1 MTVSVSNVSTEP
13 REHKHAAPV
22 PAEAPASPVTVHDDK
37 TATVKDRTGRVIRIK
52 KLSAYDRYRL
62 FRALGPAQSENPRM
76 VQYASL
82 AASVAEIAGDPV
94 AFPTTS
100 DQVDVIIKRLDDAG
114 LDAVMLALVALLP
127 PSDEEAAERVKN

>member
-1 MTVSVSNVSTEP
+1 
-13 REHKHAAPV
+13 
-22 PAEAPASPVTVHDDK
+22 
-37 TATVKDRTGRVIRIK
+37 
-52 KLSAYDRYRL
+52 
-62 FRALGPAQSENPRM
+62 M